1 MRRISVICWSAYVGL
16 IFTLAFLSFFGD
28 ANSYDSPAF
37 LALLAIVDI
46 GLLGVIVV
54 RRMWY
59 RWKIF
64 VLHLSFVL
72 FLLAGIVSERFA
84 RTGFVMLY
92 PGQKTYEFVDD
103 DSFVDMLPFEVE
115 LKSIGRTYYPG
126 GRLMRGCEVALA
138 VNGIEELLSTNRVV
152 KSGGYTLFLKSLP
165 ENDDRTMIGV
175 RYDYFGEIIMA
186 IAMMMFVVASL
197 SLLFT
202 KRSFLG
208 RRGRGVIVIVAL
220 SVGNAMGVLGSNLV
234 DESRMPVIYNG
245 RVAPL
250 NTPAV
255 EFVDKMSEG
264 YVPEGYTPESLLLFV
279 YEGSVESNE
288 LPYIGPLHK
297 ELMDSLEIDGQYAS
311 WGDLHNGSVCKL
323 DELYGVGD
331 LAFRKAVKSLDEKM
345 ELVKALRSGE
355 LVQFVSDDDCAISAM
370 AIDVELAYNRIELH
384 KIFFILAFLVGIT
397 MLLCCVVSQSVSVAW
412 LWVAVVIGLIQ
423 LAGYVMRWIIV
434 GHMPVDSTGGTLML
448 LSILLVCGAVLEFRV
463 SKLTFALGMIFAGTV
478 GLLATLVRTD
488 ITQLPP
494 ALASPW
500 LTLHVGLVIASYAL
514 LGTTCIAAIA
524 AFFMPSNYRR
534 AVEMIRSALMPGVML
549 LCLGIMTG
557 AIWAS
562 TAWGRYW
569 GWDPKEVWALI
580 TLMVYAIPLH
590 RNIRWFKSPRNL
602 FVYIILSMLAL
613 LMTYFGVNYMAS
625 LHSYGG

>member
-1 MRRISVICWSAYVGL
+1 MHRISVICWAAYVGL
-16 IFTLAFLSFFGD
+16 IFTLALLSFFGD

-37 LALLAIVDI
+37 LLLLAVVAI
-46 GLLGVIVV
+46 GLLGAIVV
-54 RRMWY
+54 CRMWH

-72 FLLAGIVSERFA
+72 FLLAGIVSECFA

-103 DSFVDMLPFEVE
+103 DSFVGLLPFEVE
-115 LKSIGRTYYPG
+115 LKSIDRTYYPG
-126 GRLMRGCEVALA
+126 GRLMRGCEVALS
-138 VNGIEELLSTNRVV
+138 VDGVEKSLSTNLVA
-152 KSGGYTLFLKSLP
+152 KSGGYTLFLKALP

-186 IAMMMFVVASL
+186 IAMMMFAVASL

-202 KRSFLG
+202 THRLLG
-208 RRGRGVIVIVAL
+208 RRGRSVVVVVAL
-220 SVGNAMGVLGSNLV
+220 LIGNAMGVFSSNLA

-255 EFVDKMSEG
+255 EFIDKMSDG

-279 YEGSVESNE
+279 YGGSVESNE

-297 ELMDSLEIDGQYAS
+297 ELMDSLGIDGQYAS
-311 WGDLHNGSVCKL
+311 WNDLLNAQCKL

-331 LAFRKAVKSLDEKM
+331 LSFRKAVKSLDEKM
-345 ELVKALRSGE
+345 ELVKVLRSGE
-355 LVQFVSDDDCAISAM
+355 LVQFMSNDDCVIPAI
-370 AIDVELAYNRIELH
+370 AIDVELAYNRIDLH
-384 KIFFILAFLVGIT
+384 KIFFILAFLVGIA
-397 MLLCCVVSQSVSVAW
+397 MLICCVVGQSVSVSW

-448 LSILLVCGAVLEFRV
+448 LSILLVCGAVWEFKV
-463 SKLTFALGMIFAGTV
+463 SKLAFAIGLIFAGTV

-488 ITQLPP
+488 VTQLPP

-500 LTLHVGLVIASYAL
+500 LALHVGLVIASYAL
-514 LGTTCIAAIA
+514 LCTTCIAAIA
-524 AFFMPSNYRR
+524 AFFMPSNYSR

-549 LCLGIMTG
+549 LGLGIMAG

-590 RNIRWFKSPRNL
+590 RNIKWFKAPRN
-602 FVYIILSMLAL
+602 FFGYIILSMSTL